1 MKKIGYMM
9 AFTALAASTAC
20 SKIDANTSNNVP
32 TTDAYAASVTAAS
45 AAGTTSASPADA
57 VVQTGTSTVPGGM
70 MYGARVITEA
80 TFLAEAASSS
90 QMEVQLAQ
98 LALDRSAHPEVKTFA
113 RMLLDHHTKANKEL
127 MDLAA
132 GMNMTLSGTLLP
144 EHQKIVDKLSK
155 LTGREFD
162 KKYMDD
168 LEEVHEQDIAL
179 YEVISNKAPT
189 TSIRAFAI
197 RTLPVLRTHEHQA
210 DELEDKVEKQ

>member
-1 MKKIGYMM
+1 MKKIAYIF
-9 AFTALAASTAC
+9 ALTTLAAGAAC

-45 AAGTTSASPADA
+45 AAGGTAATPADA
-57 VVQTGTSTVPGGM
+57 VVQTGTTTVPGGM
-70 MYGARVITEA
+70 MHGARVITEA
-80 TFLAEAASSS
+80 SFLAEAASSG
-90 QMEVQLAQ
+90 MLEMQLAQ
-98 LALDRSAHPEVKTFA
+98 LALDRSAHSEVKAFA
-113 RMLLDHHTKANKEL
+113 RMLLEHHTKANKEL
-127 MDLAA
+127 MTLAA
-132 GMNMTLSGTLLP
+132 GMNVTLSNSMLP

-168 LEEVHEQDIAL
+168 LEDVHEQDIAL

-197 RTLPVLRTHEHQA
+197 RTLPILRTHEHQA
-210 DELEDKVEKQ
+210 DELEDKVERQ